1 MFKKIFFHFFNL
13 HRPKYLLGALS
24 VILLDGI
31 DMAPPIIVKKIS
43 ERQFIAARLN
53 GMGISLG
60 SKIADELATLLI
72 Q

>member
-1 MFKKIFFHFFNL
+1 MILPNTPFTIEQNWTGIMAFGEHKLPIVQKIT
-13 HRPKYLLGALS
+13 
-24 VILLDGI
+24 
-31 DMAPPIIVKKIS
+31 
-43 ERQFIAARLN
+43 ERQLIAARLN